1 MDDWRINLRLPANI
15 KEPLK
20 KKAKEENR
28 SVNNMILTIIKK
40 YLEED
45 GK

>member
-1 MDDWRINLRLPANI
+1 MDDWRINLRLPVDM
-15 KEPLK
+15 KELLK
-20 KKAKEENR
+20 KKAEEENR